1 MLEILFGDKISRIIT
16 IALIALLFISAGI
29 VVYYRYTCGRL
40 TSENAVMHSVN
51 AANQLTI
58 ARLSHALRVGDE
70 IVVRVNII
78 NMENRTIMESA
89 KQDVK
94 KIIANQPD
102 AKTWANTP
110 VPADI
115 VGVLVRGSGQADTVR
130 PDKTATGTVKG
141 NPNPDTGN

>member
-102 AKTWANTP
+102 AKTWADTP

-130 PDKTATGTVKG
+130 PDKTATGVVKG

>member
-130 PDKTATGTVKG
+130 PDKTATGVVKG